1 MFNLKNF
8 FQIPDPDKPV
18 DKESMEKKIQIATCA
33 LFLEIA
39 NSDEHFSEEER
50 STIIEILNN
59 EFSLSED
66 EVHALIEKSEHTLD
80 ESIDLW
86 QFTNL
91 INQNFSDEDKIKILE
106 NLWRI
111 IYADE
116 KLDAHEDYLAHKI
129 ANLLRLPHKTLI
141 ETKLKVN
148 KHEKRD

>member
-8 FQIPDPDKPV
+8 FQAQYDDELT
-18 DKESMEKKIQIATCA
+18 DTESLEKKIQIATCA

-39 NSDEHFSEEER
+39 NSDEHFSDQER
-50 STIIEILNN
+50 KTIIDILKK
-59 EFSLSED
+59 EFSLSEE

-91 INQNFSDEDKIKILE
+91 INQNFSDEEKIKVLE

-116 KLDAHEDYLAHKI
+116 ILDTYEDYLAHKI

-141 ETKLKVN
+141 ETKLKVK
-148 KHEKRD
+148 KHGKRN

>member
-8 FQIPDPDKPV
+8 FQTPDTQEQGDI
-18 DKESMEKKIQIATCA
+18 ESPEKMIQIATCA

-50 STIIEILNN
+50 QTIIEILKK
-59 EFSLSED
+59 EFSLTEN
-66 EVHALIEKSEHTLD
+66 EVQNLIKKTEHTLD

-91 INQNFSDEDKIKILE
+91 INKHFSDEDKTKILE

-116 KLDAHEDYLAHKI
+116 ILDTYEDYLAHKI
-129 ANLLRLPHKTLI
+129 ANLLHLSHKTLI
-141 ETKLKVN
+141 ETKLKV
-148 KHEKRD
+148 KKK

>member
-8 FQIPDPDKPV
+8 LQIPDPDKPV
-18 DKESMEKKIQIATCA
+18 DKKSLEKKIQIATCA

>member
-1 MFNLKNF
+1 MFNLKKF
-8 FQIPDPDKPV
+8 FQTPDPDEPL
-18 DKESMEKKIQIATCA
+18 DKESLEKKIQTATCA

-50 STIIEILNN
+50 STIIKILKN

-66 EVHALIEKSEHTLD
+66 EVRALMKKTEHRLD
-80 ESIDLW
+80 DSIDLW

-91 INQNFSDEDKIKILE
+91 INQNFSDEDKIKVLE
-106 NLWRI
+106 NLWKI
-111 IYADE
+111 IYTDE

-141 ETKLKVN
+141 ETKLKV
-148 KHEKRD
+148 KKL

>member
-8 FQIPDPDKPV
+8 FQTPDTQEQGDI
-18 DKESMEKKIQIATCA
+18 ESPEKMIQIATCA

-50 STIIEILNN
+50 QTIIEILKN
-59 EFSLSED
+59 EFSLTEN
-66 EVHALIEKSEHTLD
+66 EVQNLIKKTEHTLD

-91 INQNFSDEDKIKILE
+91 INKHFSDEDKTKILE

-116 KLDAHEDYLAHKI
+116 ILDTYEDYLAHKI
-129 ANLLRLPHKTLI
+129 ANLLHLSHKTLI
-141 ETKLKVN
+141 ETKLKV
-148 KHEKRD
+148 KKK